1 MRFLTISFIIFLSS
15 TFLLSCGSSK
25 KVVETPPVVIENPKP
40 QWVNERPNS
49 STYYLGIGIGN
60 KANTNIDYRQ
70 QAKKNA
76 LSDLASEISIT
87 INSNSFLFTMERDEG
102 FSEEFKSSIKTEIN
116 ENIEG
121 YELVDSW
128 EDEEVYMTYYRLSK
142 AKYLQIKK
150 EKKDKALR
158 LSYDLFQK
166 ALAAEKIADI
176 PGAMKLNT
184 KAILALKEYWNDVN
198 EYSLDGTTIFLDN
211 EIFANMT
218 RMLKGI
224 KLTSLPKEIY
234 LKYNNSYVDQ
244 MKIKSSYNGMPVTAL
259 PLNIEYHRL
268 SKYGS
273 SKKKYKES
281 KLSNEKG
288 LATFTIS
295 SPFLFQ
301 KKQEVLVN
309 VDVPKMLG
317 LQSSESKL
325 MQSFIKGLPEVK
337 KYVPLNVLLP
347 KIYILSDEKIL
358 GKDESSKTLLN
369 TFKEV
374 LVKRNYEV
382 VSKKIRDGLTIYIKS
397 DTKGTATTSK
407 FVAAYLN
414 GQITVKDNANG
425 KVLYSKSLIN
435 IKGVQLDEQKASLK
449 AYEKTAELINK
460 KIISDMLKTIQE

>member
-1 MRFLTISFIIFLSS
+1 MRFLTISLIIFLSS

-166 ALAAEKIADI
+166 ALAAEKVADI

-198 EYSLDGTTIFLDN
+198 EYSVDGTTIFLDN

-224 KLTSLPKEIY
+224 RLTSLPKEIY

-259 PLNIEYHRL
+259 PLNIEYIRL

-301 KKQEVLVN
+301 KKQEISVN

-397 DTKGTATTSK
+397 DTKGTTTTSK